1 MNAYNDSL
9 SALPLFGKVTT
20 YNKDKAFGFIS
31 SQGNGEIFFHCTG
44 DYKYNK
50 NYNYNTLN
58 AEGKSILFCLGT
70 SPDRSEKFST
80 QWIFV
85 EDITWPDNKSPQ
97 TQLEY
102 DALRKKYL
110 TSLDFDGLETILH
123 NDWYHFVWNNQNTPH
138 NLQDKIL
145 EKSLLRYVGHY
156 LDTQKYEDLKVFLA
170 KSPYDFASQ
179 WVKKSY
185 NEIIKNFESTLDSDA
200 LDNLAIT
207 IDLESDGSEIWQIG
221 FATYSESSLL
231 FNIQNKENNL
241 EDALATLENKF
252 SAYKLLVGHNI
263 INWDWPILEK
273 RFSQQ
278 KSPVIWDTLLIEF
291 LLNPSKQSYALDG
304 KHNAESDAKD
314 TLKLF
319 KEQRQRFPTGLIT
332 RILRNEFATT
342 QQLFLALAEQIHG
355 VSWPLI
361 VSPCNWLTEAKTR
374 NSQAT
379 ICVPNNYLTDI
390 NWLPHVNIAHV
401 DNEFILDT
409 KWQQIIIDNVNKKYT
424 DSSLH
429 SPYFIIFHSVVKKAQ
444 DMNISVRLNMIP
456 YWLIG
461 LLKKSN
467 IDLSDYLT
475 LSQDNADSTQIIAY
489 PKNIEWYSDNKT
501 PVLFVNYPQNNLL
514 TIDNKEKIYRK
525 LPDSFESY
533 HKKGEFA
540 ITQPSDVI
548 WRDATSKEK
557 DGIIYWIKKDATAQK
572 LGVVSKIW
580 QVTSSIVLPSA
591 PKESRIEYNQPKQD
605 VAIKTIYQ
613 KQDEPFLYPHAE
625 NQGDYW
631 HGVLQRLLSLST
643 LNLNQQKQKTVIM
656 LLVNSTLRIELINI
670 LNNTLRE
677 LNVTCEWQEHHSRR
691 EQLKRTAKTINES
704 RKCGFLVDTI
714 DNWPEWLA
722 IANDCDIK
730 LIPVLE
736 TLPFEEWFASSY
748 TQPVSTINESDD
760 EISTDEPTELDIDE
774 DDNSYTAPK
783 SPIKPIECIR
793 FSVIAEKASSL
804 LADNLSFYLQ
814 NQRFPVDNT
823 WTIDP
828 RLASKTI
835 TSKNIKFEKLDPS
848 SLAESQN
855 SVIKDALKSLYGI
868 ERKEVT
874 NESNALNDFFA
885 AHWQDKNGKGFEF
898 KEVQQPIINTICQ
911 RDSDVLAVLP
921 TGVGKSVLFQV
932 PALYRGL
939 HTRRLTLVV
948 SPLRALMKDQ
958 INTLKDKGFELSV
971 DYLSADLPPHEIEDI
986 FQGILNHRIVLL
998 YVAPERFR
1006 SPLFQKALDVR
1017 LHNDDNYFEF
1027 IVVDEAHCISQWGYD
1042 FRPDYFYA
1050 VNYLNSLRARNTI
1063 NKSPYILLS
1072 ATVTAHTR
1080 NHLKKLVCSYDEKS
1094 KKHIEYLPF
1103 KVHQNTD
1110 DLPIGHFISLLP
1122 KNTDT
1127 SNTIDIIEVVDVI
1140 KNAKNNEQ
1148 KTGQFSSVLVFINSR
1163 DKTEINAEELK
1174 NHTELTNEKT
1184 AFYHAGLDASSRH
1197 DTYEAFKNKEIRAL
1211 VATKAFGMGMDIP
1224 HIHWAIHLAP
1234 PTYLED
1240 YLQEVGRIGRGEVE
1254 RKNAVGENGKLE
1266 ALLLHSEADHD
1277 TNLSNIQKS
1286 SVSFSQIKELW
1297 QRLSKDAKKL
1307 SGVDNVSLAILP
1319 EAGYEIYDNASA
1331 YRAACTTTRK
1341 KLYWLECTKRI
1352 EIVKTVS
1359 DAIKLELKS
1368 ERLRSIAAGKN
1379 GDASVI
1385 AQWLCENND
1394 NNGVFDLKKIWK
1406 QTNLE
1411 HFDDIFSV
1419 LVDLEKKGAIK
1430 IELPIYYKLGNWKD
1444 VIVSE
1449 DNSINHI
1456 SHLFNWLLSESRTLL
1471 DAIANTTSNYNI
1483 SSHLN
1488 NIKYLI
1494 ILRKDKEKSVTIKD
1508 SQKVFQSAILYILRH
1523 IGVNMKESIENNTT
1537 IIIGNL
1543 SSETNITQA
1552 KQQLEQI
1559 RKLSLKIWELT
1570 TTQGETTLSALVNAV
1585 AATYQKFK
1593 QSDLKK
1599 SLGLLAK
1606 LHLLHMNLKLS
1617 PSAFVIKLHHS
1628 NEPFDE
1634 PLSFEESNYKD
1645 IVNDLNNVNT
1655 LAKLRGD
1662 AMEIFS
1668 YLSTNTEI
1676 QTKYIKSYFN
1686 CESPRELKILLQE
1699 TLDNPTLFA
1708 FDEKTSGESWTD
1720 NKRAALAAEAI
1731 EELFKK
1737 YNTKETP
1744 EPNQWKAI
1752 GFPYNQHLLVNAGPG
1767 AGKTSVLIARI
1778 VHLIHHQQLKP
1789 AQILVLAFNR
1799 AVVAEIKMRVGNIF
1813 SKLGYGSYIKSL
1825 KIYTFDGFATK
1836 HMNKF
1841 VDYSSEKDM
1850 DKLKK
1855 EFADNIKVEDSYKKD
1870 FQDIRAILIDEF
1882 QDVND
1887 DMISIINSVYIKT
1900 GEQAGIMAIGDD
1912 DQDINGFNR
1921 KGNSKG
1927 KTADYYF
1934 EHFKAKFTKTTELA
1948 FRKNFRSTQNI
1959 VNKSN
1964 EFISKFFN
1972 KNSKIGTKRR
1982 KTEELK
1988 SARTDNIELPE
1999 LPKSLAGNFRTRD
2012 TEIRQELRAAIE
2024 HNQSLAILCR
2034 TNAEAVVVYN
2044 QFFAEF
2050 QTTLKLQGEVHHP
2063 LARLRHMGC
2072 WLDVCK
2078 NEDSEGILN
2087 QALFEKLKQNYK
2099 ICNIP
2104 EAKIHEPENPNT
2116 NNMITPKMLF
2126 DICHREHFNP
2136 TLNDMIILI
2145 NSLKTDDVERLIET
2159 LEGDE
2164 YTNNKTRLVVST
2176 IHKVKGLEFD
2186 RVIVLGSASAFP
2198 FKEDDNIGLAAAEE
2212 ARLWYVAMTRAKDH
2226 LMIIR
2231 EKNRRE
2237 TAWFNCESFELNEV
2251 REKNQPK
2258 KRLYN
2263 LEGDYTEFFI
2273 SLSGN
2278 KKNENIYKAIEQE
2291 ITVGQCVSL
2300 TIEDSYWKTEGYI
2313 KTYNQPIITIGRL
2326 STRPDKKTNLN
2337 EADRI
2342 KNAVGLGTYY
2352 NLRVM
2357 AVIRYPQN
2365 KDQNHFIK
2373 HPAEFEK
2380 LTDKVKK
2387 QGWTYLVL
2395 VAGVLTP

>member
-1 MNAYNDSL
+1 
-9 SALPLFGKVTT
+9 
-20 YNKDKAFGFIS
+20 
-31 SQGNGEIFFHCTG
+31 
-44 DYKYNK
+44 
-50 NYNYNTLN
+50 
-58 AEGKSILFCLGT
+58 
-70 SPDRSEKFST
+70 
-80 QWIFV
+80 
-85 EDITWPDNKSPQ
+85 
-97 TQLEY
+97 
-102 DALRKKYL
+102 
-110 TSLDFDGLETILH
+110 
-123 NDWYHFVWNNQNTPH
+123 
-138 NLQDKIL
+138 
-145 EKSLLRYVGHY
+145 
-156 LDTQKYEDLKVFLA
+156 
-170 KSPYDFASQ
+170 
-179 WVKKSY
+179 
-185 NEIIKNFESTLDSDA
+185 
-200 LDNLAIT
+200 
-207 IDLESDGSEIWQIG
+207 
-221 FATYSESSLL
+221 
-231 FNIQNKENNL
+231 
-241 EDALATLENKF
+241 
-252 SAYKLLVGHNI
+252 
-263 INWDWPILEK
+263 
-273 RFSQQ
+273 
-278 KSPVIWDTLLIEF
+278 
-291 LLNPSKQSYALDG
+291 
-304 KHNAESDAKD
+304 
-314 TLKLF
+314 
-319 KEQRQRFPTGLIT
+319 
-332 RILRNEFATT
+332 
-342 QQLFLALAEQIHG
+342 
-355 VSWPLI
+355 
-361 VSPCNWLTEAKTR
+361 
-374 NSQAT
+374 
-379 ICVPNNYLTDI
+379 
-390 NWLPHVNIAHV
+390 
-401 DNEFILDT
+401 
-409 KWQQIIIDNVNKKYT
+409 
-424 DSSLH
+424 
-429 SPYFIIFHSVVKKAQ
+429 
-444 DMNISVRLNMIP
+444 
-456 YWLIG
+456 
-461 LLKKSN
+461 
-467 IDLSDYLT
+467 
-475 LSQDNADSTQIIAY
+475 
-489 PKNIEWYSDNKT
+489 
-501 PVLFVNYPQNNLL
+501 
-514 TIDNKEKIYRK
+514 
-525 LPDSFESY
+525 
-533 HKKGEFA
+533 
-540 ITQPSDVI
+540 
-548 WRDATSKEK
+548 
-557 DGIIYWIKKDATAQK
+557 
-572 LGVVSKIW
+572 
-580 QVTSSIVLPSA
+580 
-591 PKESRIEYNQPKQD
+591 
-605 VAIKTIYQ
+605 
-613 KQDEPFLYPHAE
+613 
-625 NQGDYW
+625 
-631 HGVLQRLLSLST
+631 
-643 LNLNQQKQKTVIM
+643 M
-656 LLVNSTLRIELINI
+656 LLVNSTLSIELINI

-855 SVIKDALKSLYGI
+855 SVIKNALKSLYGI

-1174 NHTELTNEKT
+1174 KHTELTNEKT

-1266 ALLLHSEADHD
+1266 ALLLHSKADHD

-1352 EIVKTVS
+1352 EIVRTVS
-1359 DAIKLELKS
+1359 EAIMLSLVDS
-1368 ERLRSIAAGKN
+1368 EKLRSIAAGKN
-1379 GDASVI
+1379 GDASVV

-1419 LVDLEKKGAIK
+1419 LVDLEKKRAIE
-1430 IELPIYYKLGNWKD
+1430 IELPIYYKLGNWRD
-1444 VIVSE
+1444 ITVS
-1449 DNSINHI
+1449 
-1456 SHLFNWLLSESRTLL
+1456 W
-1471 DAIANTTSNYNI
+1471 
-1483 SSHLN
+1483 
-1488 NIKYLI
+1488 
-1494 ILRKDKEKSVTIKD
+1494 KDKTKSVEILFEWLKEYTLIFMNIIKN
-1508 SQKVFQSAILYILRH
+1508 QKPTDHITPYFQIIEYPLIQKKDNIQNTGDLVPVKNRDEILKSAILYILRH
-1523 IGVNMKESIENNTT
+1523 IGINIKEEIEKNET
-1537 IIIGNL
+1537 ITSATVQSETQADNAKTKLIILLL
-1543 SSETNITQA
+1543 SSF
-1552 KQQLEQI
+1552 
-1559 RKLSLKIWELT
+1559 KIFLILNNNAA
-1570 TTQGETTLSALVNAV
+1570 TQGQTTLSALVKAIDDVNKV
-1585 AATYQKFK
+1585 AAPSQKFK

-1606 LHLLHMNLKLS
+1606 LRLLHMNLKLS
-1617 PSAFVIKLHHS
+1617 PSAFVINLHHS
-1628 NEPFDE
+1628 NELFSE

-1668 YLSTNTEI
+1668 YLSTDTKI
-1676 QTKYIKSYFN
+1676 QTEYIKSYFN
-1686 CESPRELKILLQE
+1686 CENADQLKSLLLE
-1699 TLDNPTLFA
+1699 TLDDPTSFNPSA
-1708 FDEKTSGESWTD
+1708 FNEKTSIESWTD
-1720 NKRAALAAEAI
+1720 NKRAALTPEEII
-1731 EELFKK
+1731 EELFKIYK
-1737 YNTKETP
+1737 YKETP

-1752 GFPYNQHLLVNAGPG
+1752 EFPYNQHLLVNAGPG
-1767 AGKTSVLIARI
+1767 AGKTSVLTARI
-1778 VHLIHHQQLKP
+1778 VHLIHHQQKKP

-1799 AVVAEIKMRVGNIF
+1799 GVIDEIKMRVGNIF

-2063 LARLRHMGC
+2063 LARLRHIGC
-2072 WLDVCK
+2072 WLDICK

-2087 QALFEKLKQNYK
+2087 QALFKKLEQTYK
-2099 ICNIP
+2099 ICNIPEAKIPEAKIP

-2159 LEGDE
+2159 LDGDE

-2186 RVIVLGSASAFP
+2186 RVIVLGSASTFP

-2226 LMIIR
+2226 LTTII
-2231 EKNRRE
+2231 EKNGRE
-2237 TAWFNCESFELNEV
+2237 AAWFKCESFGLETNEQALAN
-2251 REKNQPK
+2251 KP
-2258 KRLYN
+2258 YY
-2263 LEGDYTEFFI
+2263 LEGDYEEFVVSWSAYNNQRSI
-2273 SLSGN
+2273 DG
-2278 KKNENIYKAIEQE
+2278 YTVIEQE
-2291 ITVGQCVSL
+2291 INVGQNVSLNNGYIVINNKRIGKLSERAIRTVGLRQC
-2300 TIEDSYWKTEGYI
+2300 D
-2313 KTYNQPIITIGRL
+2313 
-2326 STRPDKKTNLN
+2326 
-2337 EADRI
+2337 
-2342 KNAVGLGTYY
+2342 

-2357 AVIRYPQN
+2357 AVIRYPVDLTT
-2365 KDQNHFIK
+2365 KE
-2373 HPAEFEK
+2373 AEKF
-2380 LTDKVKK
+2380 TSAITQ

-2395 VAGVLTP
+2395 VAGVLAP